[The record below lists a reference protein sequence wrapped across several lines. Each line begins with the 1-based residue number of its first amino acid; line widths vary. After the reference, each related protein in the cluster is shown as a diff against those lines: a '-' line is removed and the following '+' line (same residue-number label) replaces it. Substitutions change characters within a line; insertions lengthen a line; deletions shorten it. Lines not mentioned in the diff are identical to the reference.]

1 MLKASSEELAATHH
15 AALQLPT
22 LWFAVLMIGHML
34 DTFVFQSSK
43 RSNRAKWIWFG
54 VLAGSVFFCFMWFRG
69 MAFGITGPI
78 KDHRGLKWRKVSR
91 SWKLRATCRRS
102 LIGQRAAIHN
112 ITTDMER
119 ESFPVLPLL
128 GGATIDSFVL
138 RQIYDDRD

>member
-1 MLKASSEELAATHH
+1 
-15 AALQLPT
+15 
-22 LWFAVLMIGHML
+22 
-34 DTFVFQSSK
+34 
-43 RSNRAKWIWFG
+43 
-54 VLAGSVFFCFMWFRG
+54 MWFRG

-91 SWKLRATCRRS
+91 SWNLRATYRRL

-119 ESFPVLPLL
+119 ESFPTLPLL
-128 GGATIDSFVL
+128 GGTTIDSFVL